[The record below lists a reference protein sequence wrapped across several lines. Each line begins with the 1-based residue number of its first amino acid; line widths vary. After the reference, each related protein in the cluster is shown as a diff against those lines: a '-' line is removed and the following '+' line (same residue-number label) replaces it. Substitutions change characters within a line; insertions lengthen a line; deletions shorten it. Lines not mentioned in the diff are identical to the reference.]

1 MDLRDFSQ
9 TIYQIVPYA
18 HSLCSG
24 DLDVGKYRIGRLQ
37 VHFMELRDFS
47 QTIYQIVPYAR
58 DFLPVKLFKNCFKY
72 RKMYLELIS
81 SPLAQTDSQSTKKIL
96 GL

>member
-58 DFLPVKLFKNCFKY
+58 DFLPVKLFKNCFFKNPWFQ
-72 RKMYLELIS
+72 I
-81 SPLAQTDSQSTKKIL
+81 PQNVP
-96 GL
+96 